1 MALHSFKGD
10 SSDVQTLHFCLV
22 GCSQTHS
29 QLTNKWVGHYIADPS
44 ITTNFSH
51 VVHSDNL

>member
-10 SSDVQTLHFCLV
+10 SFDVQTLHFCLV